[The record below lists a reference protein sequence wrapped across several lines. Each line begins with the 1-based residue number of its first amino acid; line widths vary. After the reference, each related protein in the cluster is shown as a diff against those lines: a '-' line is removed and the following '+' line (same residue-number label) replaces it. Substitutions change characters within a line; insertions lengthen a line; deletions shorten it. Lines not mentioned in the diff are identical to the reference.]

1 MNMNIQA
8 YRDTLRSLPSP
19 SSEVG
24 QKAWR
29 DYLTEHS
36 GLPGPRGNL
45 ELAQTVA
52 LEGNEAMFAGY
63 LAEFTPQVA
72 PVNSPQ
78 EFLYFCGV
86 LGLGRMVAEGKRE
99 YLEQLQ
105 RCASDPR
112 WRTREGVAMALQNW
126 ADPPLSSSRNQ
137 NLSAFLEEMERWIQ
151 GNYFEQRAAMAAVC
165 EPRLLTDPAIARRVF
180 NLLNSI
186 TAGLASAGDRR
197 EDSFQ
202 ALRKALGYGWSVA
215 VAAFPNEGKPA
226 MESWL
231 NSEDKDV
238 RWVMKQNL
246 KKNRLI
252 HMDADWVRRC
262 TVRLDE

>member
-1 MNMNIQA
+1 MKIQE

-19 SSEVG
+19 SSEAG
-24 QKAWR
+24 QIAWR

-45 ELAQTVA
+45 ELAQAVA

-86 LGLGRMVAEGKRE
+86 LGLGQIVAEGKRE

-105 RCASDPR
+105 RSASDPR

-126 ADPPLSSSRNQ
+126 ADPPLASSRNQ
-137 NLSAFLEEMERWIQ
+137 QPICVSGRNGALD
-151 GNYFEQRAAMAAVC
+151 
-165 EPRLLTDPAIARRVF
+165 PRQLF
-180 NLLNSI
+180 
-186 TAGLASAGDRR
+186 
-197 EDSFQ
+197 
-202 ALRKALGYGWSVA
+202 
-215 VAAFPNEGKPA
+215 
-226 MESWL
+226 
-231 NSEDKDV
+231 
-238 RWVMKQNL
+238 
-246 KKNRLI
+246 
-252 HMDADWVRRC
+252 
-262 TVRLDE
+262 

>member
-112 WRTREGVAMALQNW
+112 WRARVLPWHCRTGQIHLYPALAIRTCLRFWKKWSAGSKAIISSNALQWLRCAN
-126 ADPPLSSSRNQ
+126 
-137 NLSAFLEEMERWIQ
+137 
-151 GNYFEQRAAMAAVC
+151 RAC
-165 EPRLLTDPAIARRVF
+165 
-180 NLLNSI
+180 
-186 TAGLASAGDRR
+186 
-197 EDSFQ
+197 
-202 ALRKALGYGWSVA
+202 
-215 VAAFPNEGKPA
+215 
-226 MESWL
+226 
-231 NSEDKDV
+231 
-238 RWVMKQNL
+238 
-246 KKNRLI
+246 
-252 HMDADWVRRC
+252 
-262 TVRLDE
+262 

>member
-1 MNMNIQA
+1 MKIQA
-8 YRDTLRSLPSP
+8 YRDTLRSLPSL

-45 ELAQTVA
+45 ELAQAVA

-86 LGLGRMVAEGKRE
+86 LGLGRIVAEGKRE
-99 YLEQLQ
+99 YLEQLR

-126 ADPPLSSSRNQ
+126 ADPPLDSSRNQ
-137 NLSAFLEEMERWIQ
+137 NLSALLEEMERWIQ
-151 GNYFEQRAAMAAVC
+151 GDFYEQRAAMAAVC
-165 EPRLLTDPAIARRVF
+165 EPRLLTDPAIARHIF
-180 NLLNSI
+180 TLLNSI

-197 EDSFQ
+197 DDGFQ

-215 VAAFPNEGKPA
+215 VSAFPNEGKPA
-226 MESWL
+226 MESWF
-231 NSEDKDV
+231 NNTDKDV

-246 KKNRLI
+246 KKNRLM
-252 HMDADWVRRC
+252 HLDVDWVRRC
-262 TVRLDE
+262 TAKLEE